1 MLPTVTPLTRRSTR
15 VTPTLS
21 AAFTL
26 TAMVADTVPPVGEAI
41 DTVGG
46 VVSNGGAVVV
56 ALALVDGGEV
66 FPAASNAVMVYE

>member
-1 MLPTVTPLTRRSTR
+1 MLATVAPLTRRSTR

-46 VVSNGGAVVV
+46 VVSGGAVVV

>member
-1 MLPTVTPLTRRSTR
+1 

-26 TAMVADTVPPVGEAI
+26 TATVFDTVPPVGDAI

-46 VVSNGGAVVV
+46 VVSGGAVVV
-56 ALALVDGGEV
+56 ALALVDGAEV
-66 FPAASNAVMVYE
+66 FPAASNAVTLYE